1 VGGVVLSVYI
11 DTRARFDLRV
21 EAKVDCVKRL
31 LVIEDNPTNRKLLG
45 DILRLKGFDVAEAES
60 APVGLEMAGD
70 GSFDLVLMD
79 IQLPGMD
86 GLEAT
91 RRLRADPVTKDLL
104 IVAVT
109 AHAMK
114 GDEQRILNSGCDAY
128 VTKPI
133 AYKDFLETLSELF
146 RNGRSS

>member
-1 VGGVVLSVYI
+1 M
-11 DTRARFDLRV
+11 
-21 EAKVDCVKRL
+21 KRL
-31 LVIEDNPTNRKLLG
+31 LIIEDHPTNRKLLG

-60 APVGLEMAGD
+60 ALVGLEIAGD

-114 GDEQRILNSGCDAY
+114 GDEQRILDSGCDAY

-133 AYKDFLETLSELF
+133 AYKDFLETLDGLF